1 MEVLF
6 ISAVILCTVVLFV
19 TETIPIDLTAFGIMV
34 VLMATGIL
42 PPAEAL
48 SGFANPA
55 VITVG
60 AMFII
65 SRAMMRTGALGF
77 VDEKIIAYSRGNR
90 NLIMVMCLLLVA
102 IPSAFLNNTP
112 VVVLF
117 ISILMAVCCEYGLS
131 PSRFL
136 IPVSYASILAGTCTL
151 IGTSTNLLVSDLSS
165 ARGYGTIS
173 MFELATLGVPMALL
187 GLVFLYFAA
196 PLVMPGH
203 KAPICELK
211 DSEDRRYLAEL
222 EVPAESKII
231 GRQPPVYLIEQY
243 PTLEVFELIRGPT
256 IYSPEEESVQA
267 KEGDI
272 LFLKASASDLVAL
285 LRDKVLALPY
295 GDEERSF
302 VPQDDR
308 SLIVELI
315 VPPQSR
321 LLGIRLVRSDLHLD
335 PDIKIIA
342 VKRRRVHYSQ
352 QKLREL
358 RLTIGDILL
367 VQCPKDH
374 LDQLRTGPDF
384 IVVEDVHHQIV
395 LKAKAPL
402 ALAIFAGMVVAAAT
416 GLADIMVCAVS
427 AVFLLVLAGCL
438 QLRDAY
444 RSVDVRVLL
453 MIVGTLALGSA
464 MEKTGAA
471 QLYADNFLSFFGQR
485 QPAVVLSGF
494 ILLTSVSTQILSNN
508 ATAVLLIPIGIS
520 SALSLGVDPRPFI
533 IAICYGASACYATP
547 IGYQTNLMVFGPGG
561 YRFTDYL
568 KLGIPLNLM
577 IWAIGSLFI
586 PVFWPF

>member
-231 GRQPPVYLIEQY
+231 GRQPPVYLIEHY

>member
-19 TETIPIDLTAFGIMV
+19 TETIPIDLTAIGIMV

-231 GRQPPVYLIEQY
+231 GRQPPVYLIEHY